1 MLTGF
6 LNTKLACVW
15 RAANRQGPSPVS
27 TLRIVGWPC
36 VSLWMSAGVEGLH
49 FALGDRGNTWN
60 RSLGATVL
68 RWTLVLYSFLS
79 NDEKEEI
86 WKGEAFV
93 ASPIVDQT
101 VNFSQL
107 HQRNGL
113 RKKRI
118 LSGQE

>member
-15 RAANRQGPSPVS
+15 RAANRQGLFPVS

-36 VSLWMSAGVEGLH
+36 VSLWLSAGVGGLH
-49 FALGDRGNTWN
+49 FALGNRGNMWN

-93 ASPIVDQT
+93 ASLIVDQT
-101 VNFSQL
+101 VNFFSVTSE
-107 HQRNGL
+107 
-113 RKKRI
+113 KRT
-118 LSGQE
+118 